1 MKAFIEIGG
10 QKVHILWADI
20 EDYGNYC
27 HDSRAILLRSEMQ
40 GDALN
45 TVTTLR
51 HEAMHAAL
59 AISGVGFGLTED
71 QEEQIVRCM
80 ETIFFP
86 AWEHLMAQGYK
97 WGREAEKKKRRT
109 KAVSTQRKRT
119 RRAKTW
125 KES

>member
-20 EDYGNYC
+20 EDWGNYC
-27 HDSRAILLRSEMQ
+27 HDARKIFLRSDMQ
-40 GDALN
+40 GNVSD

-51 HEAMHAAL
+51 HEVMHAAL
-59 AISGVGFGLTED
+59 AISGVGFGLNKD

-86 AWEHLMAQGYK
+86 AWENLMAQGYK

-109 KAVSTQRKRT
+109 KAVSTQRERT

-125 KES
+125 KEG